1 MKIAKYNNELID
13 LTKVSREKVVELK
26 QLSNYSCPYCE
37 EPVILKQGP
46 KRTAHFS
53 HLTCCTYEG
62 HETESIEHQQ
72 AKTILSGW
80 LLTQGATNIQLEF
93 RIPQI
98 NRIADIYF
106 EYNEKK
112 YVFEIQKSIISQ
124 TLFDERNLD
133 YGSLDINVLW
143 IFIGEVQFRSKT
155 VLVNQM
161 MRRQKEQR
169 LIHFSV
175 ITETITFLDQLVW
188 LNQKE
193 VESNVRRY
201 PLKLLSLNQL
211 ILPEKQ
217 YKEKKLNDWLVIK
230 KEFRLKKYASYQR
243 SERLLLRLCAPY
255 LINFSLLPSVVGWP
269 IEGRGYDKP
278 LFIWQAYVVL
288 CIMSSYE
295 EQEVFTLSD
304 LRQKLRFHYH
314 LKETSEGMLVLK
326 KYLTLLAFFGMLK
339 EEFGY
344 YEYIKR
350 PRLYSQLEP
359 YLIEDKQLGERWL
372 TKKTSFD

>member
-1 MKIAKYNNELID
+1 MKIAKYNNELVD
-13 LTKVSREKVVELK
+13 LTKVSAEKIVELRK
-26 QLSNYSCPYCE
+26 VSDYSCPYCE

-46 KRTAHFS
+46 KRAAHFS
-53 HLTCCTYEG
+53 HLTCCIYEG
-62 HETESIEHQQ
+62 HETESVEHRHT
-72 AKTILSGW
+72 KTILLDW
-80 LLTQGATNIQLEF
+80 LAIQGATNIQLEF
-93 RIPQI
+93 RLPQI

-106 EYNEKK
+106 EYNEQK

-124 TLFDERNLD
+124 NLFDERNLD
-133 YGSLDINVLW
+133 YESLDINVLW

-155 VLVNQM
+155 VLINQV
-161 MRRQKEQR
+161 MRRQKEER
-169 LIHFSV
+169 LIHFNV
-175 ITETITFLDQLVW
+175 ITETMTFFDQLVW

-193 VESNVRRY
+193 VKSNVCRY

-211 ILPEKQ
+211 ILPEKKYQ
-217 YKEKKLNDWLVIK
+217 EKKLNDWLSIK
-230 KEFRLKKYASYQR
+230 KEFRLKKYAAYQR

-269 IEGRGYDKP
+269 IEGIAYDKP

-288 CIMSSYE
+288 CIMSNYE

-304 LRQKLRFHYH
+304 LRQKLRFHYY
-314 LKETSEGMLVLK
+314 LKETSDGLFVLK

-359 YLIEDKQLGERWL
+359 YLMEDRYLGERWL
-372 TKKTSFD
+372 TQKN